1 MNRSDI
7 RRSPGALTRRE
18 LMSVGLSAAA
28 LPAAAC
34 SARASPAQF
43 TPEQFGASGDGLS
56 DDYDAFQR
64 LAAAINESA
73 GGILV
78 LRPGAHYL
86 LNRYVSA
93 GNGVADVTFQGCSG
107 LAIRGNSAS
116 ISVKGD
122 FFRTALTTRS
132 LAGLRFENCDDVQI
146 GDLQLIG
153 NVQQTIRTPTLT
165 EAPSHGLLFGGC
177 RNVVIDGVL
186 VRHFAADGLYVRAST
201 QADLSGRFRASS
213 RFDVRNSKFLFNA
226 RQGLSVIQLRDAIF
240 SGCEFSHTGYVAAP
254 GVSGPYGV
262 HSPGAGVDVEPN
274 ATPKI
279 GRRVDLLTGNLSF
292 RDCRMIG
299 NLGKAFV
306 VAAYTGADPVSE
318 NVSLDHC
325 LLEADQVS
333 TSRYGLI
340 FDVPGGTISNC
351 TLNMGN
357 KTAFVGWAAQSDAS
371 LVLKGNV
378 ITGYSGG
385 SNRPFFLLKNGRGVP
400 LLEGN
405 RFEGQHHQPQPG
417 SAKGPQLVELDN
429 SSAIVRGNYFFL
441 PQEAYP
447 TTATGLVPAIIAR
460 VRSMSGNRFQTD
472 LTPGN
477 GDRSFGV
484 IYGDDCRAANETF
497 HGTRPGIHDTVQPA
511 KLRGRAGLPHD
522 SRVPWSN

>member
-1 MNRSDI
+1 MEI
-7 RRSPGALTRRE
+7 QGAARAWTRRE
-18 LMSVGLSAAA
+18 LLSVGLSAAA

-34 SARASPAQF
+34 SAKASPAQF

-64 LAAAINESA
+64 LAAAVNQSA

-78 LRPGAHYL
+78 LRPGVHYL

-93 GNGVADVTFQGCSG
+93 GNGVADVTFQACSG

-122 FFRTALTTRS
+122 FIRTAPTTRS

-146 GDLQLIG
+146 RDLQLIG
-153 NVQQTIRTPTLT
+153 NVQQTMRTPTLT

-177 RNVVIDGVL
+177 RNVVVDGVL
-186 VRHFAADGLYVRAST
+186 VRHFAADGMYVRAST
-201 QADLSGRFRASS
+201 QPGLSGRFRASS

-240 SGCEFSHTGYVAAP
+240 HGCEFSYTGYVATP

-274 ATPKI
+274 ATPNV

-318 NVSLDHC
+318 NVSLEDC
-325 LLEADQVS
+325 LLEADQLS

-351 TLNMGN
+351 TLNMGD

-371 LVLKGNV
+371 PVLKNNV

-385 SNRPFFLLKNGRGVP
+385 SNRPFFLLKNGRGAP
-400 LLEGN
+400 LLQEN
-405 RFEGQHHQPQPG
+405 RFEGQHHQPQASG
-417 SAKGPQLVELDN
+417 KGPQLVELDN
-429 SSAIVRGNYFFL
+429 SNAIVRDNDFFL

-447 TTATGLVPAIIAR
+447 ATAEGLVPAVIAR
-460 VRSMSGNRFQTD
+460 VRRMSDNRFQTD
-472 LTPGN
+472 LTPGDS
-477 GDRSFGV
+477 DRSLGV
-484 IYGDDCRAANETF
+484 IYGDTCRAANETF
-497 HGTRPGIHDTVQPA
+497 HGTRPGVHDTVQPA
-511 KLRGRAGLPHD
+511 ELRGRAGLLHD